1 MDDAL
6 AVICRANKLAR
17 SKHSPAGVDLRCRTC
32 RIYSLANFLVDS
44 KTDILSKLRRQIVGQ
59 VALPEVLDGPWI
71 EYPDP
76 LQQFTTMIEFVGGS
90 CKCLS
95 GLAELPD
102 RLAQWDEWQQA
113 QRVFS
118 GVPEISG
125 NVDLDAVANPHDLE
139 NLDFV
144 VYPAEFAVAENGAVW
159 LTDRDLRHRV
169 VFFITQFL
177 VLVVKRTDIV
187 HTMHQA
193 YARAVVPQPGF
204 GLFLSGPS
212 KTADIEQS
220 LVIGAHGCKELQV
233 FLV

>member
-1 MDDAL
+1 M
-6 AVICRANKLAR
+6 
-17 SKHSPAGVDLRCRTC
+17 
-32 RIYSLANFLVDS
+32 DS
-44 KTDILSKLRRQIVGQ
+44 KTEILSKLRRQIADQ
-59 VALPEVLDGPWI
+59 VELPEVLDGSWI

-76 LQQFTTMIEFVGGS
+76 LQQFITMIEFVGGS
-90 CKCLS
+90 CTRLS
-95 GLAELPD
+95 DMAELPD
-102 RLAQWDEWQQA
+102 RLAQWDEWKQA

-118 GVPEISG
+118 GVPEIPG
-125 NVDLDAVANPHDLE
+125 NVDLDEVADPHDLE

-144 VYPAEFAVAENGAVW
+144 VYPAEFAVAENGSVW

-177 VLVVKRTDIV
+177 VLVVKQSDV
-187 HTMHQA
+187 VPTMHQA

-233 FLV
+233 FLI